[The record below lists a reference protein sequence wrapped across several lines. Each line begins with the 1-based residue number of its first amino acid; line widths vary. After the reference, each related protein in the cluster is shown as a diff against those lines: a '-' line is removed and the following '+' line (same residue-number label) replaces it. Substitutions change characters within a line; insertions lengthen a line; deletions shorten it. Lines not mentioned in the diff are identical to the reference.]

1 MCSSRYKELQ
11 EPDFQE
17 PEMYRG
23 RKFGKA
29 PWKVVEDGEK
39 AKGGGHLGGLSG
51 CWQGRGS

>member
-1 MCSSRYKELQ
+1 MCSSRYEELQEPELQ
-11 EPDFQE
+11 EPDLQE

-39 AKGGGHLGGLSG
+39 AKGG
-51 CWQGRGS
+51 